1 MKTIFSVLGLGSLKN
16 ACLKN
21 VCLKR
26 VRFSSARAL
35 LTVLFLALLAAPA
48 WARSYRISSYD
59 ATIQVD
65 DDGSAR
71 VTETIAFAFSGQYQ
85 GIYRNIPVDYPGP
98 NGVNYSLFIKVEK
111 VTDESGN
118 ALKYEK
124 SSTGPYLK
132 LKIFVPGAVN
142 ATRTVVIEYSVSNA
156 TKFFEDHDEFYW
168 NVTGNDWP
176 APIDHASATV
186 SFPSQTS
193 GNLKAQ
199 AFGGVY
205 RSSDPARASVEG
217 STASFETKQP
227 LPMHGGLTVD
237 IYIPKGLLKEPSALT
252 RAGRFV
258 RSNPVLT
265 LPLWSFAVMFTL
277 WWLKGRDPDPGMS
290 VAPMYQPPANMGP
303 AEVGTLIDDAVNPRD
318 ITSVLVDLA
327 VRGYIKIAEVDHKG
341 LVFTSKDYELQLLK
355 DRTQWTNATD
365 YERAMLDRIFQ
376 GGQTAR
382 VSEMKNHFYTVLPMM
397 KSEIMGALK
406 QKGMYT
412 VDPDAAHVYL
422 GIGVALVAAP
432 YVLLQ
437 WLRTADFLNSTLLA
451 IISGLAALVI
461 IFLFGRQLSA
471 TSMKGARTRVEIQGF
486 QEFMNRVDA
495 DRLKRMP
502 LDTFE
507 KFLPYAMALGV
518 EHRWAKS
525 FEGIVQNP
533 PSWYQGTSPGM
544 FNSMYFVNSLG
555 SMTQTASAAFVSAPR
570 ASSSSSGW
578 SGGGF
583 SSGGFSGGGFGGGGG
598 DAF

>member
-1 MKTIFSVLGLGSLKN
+1 MKTIFSALGLVPGKN
-16 ACLKN
+16 ARLKDIRRN
-21 VCLKR
+21 VGLR
-26 VRFSSARAL
+26 PAL
-35 LTVLFLALLAAPA
+35 LFLTTLLIAAIPA

-59 ATIQVD
+59 ATVHVD
-65 DDGSAR
+65 EDGSAR
-71 VTETIAFAFSGQYQ
+71 VTEKISFAFSGQYQ

-98 NGVNYSLFIKVEK
+98 NGTNYSLFIKVEK
-111 VTDESGN
+111 VTDEAGN

-124 SSTGPYLK
+124 SSKGPYLK
-132 LKIFVPGAVN
+132 LKIFVPGAVD
-142 ATRTVVIEYSVSNA
+142 ATRTVVIEYSVANA

-176 APIDHASATV
+176 APIDSASATV
-186 SFPSQTS
+186 YFPPQTS

-199 AFGGVY
+199 AFAGVY
-205 RSSDPARASVEG
+205 GSSDPARASVEG
-217 STASFETKQP
+217 PTATFETSHP

-237 IYIPKGLLKEPSALT
+237 VYIPKGLLQEPSALT

-265 LPLWSFAVMFTL
+265 LPLWAFAVMFSL
-277 WWLKGRDPDPGMS
+277 WWFKGRDPDPGMS
-290 VAPMYQPPANMGP
+290 VAPMYEPPANMGP

-327 VRGYIKIAEVDHKG
+327 VRGYIKIAEVEHKG

-355 DRTQWTNATD
+355 DRAQWTDATD

-382 VSEMKNHFYTVLPMM
+382 LSEMKNHFYTVLPLM

-412 VDPDAAHVYL
+412 VDPDAAHFYL
-422 GIGVALVAAP
+422 GLGAVLVAAP

-437 WLRTADFLNSTLLA
+437 WLGIADFLNSTLLA
-451 IISGLAALVI
+451 VISGLVAVLI

-471 TSMKGARTRVEIQGF
+471 TSLKGARTRVAIQGF

-502 LDTFE
+502 PDTFE
-507 KFLPYAMALGV
+507 KFLPFAMALGV
-518 EHRWAKS
+518 EHRWAKN

-533 PSWYQGTSPGM
+533 PTWYQGTSPGM
-544 FNSMYFVNSLG
+544 FNSIFFVNSLG
-555 SMTQTASAAFVSAPR
+555 SMTQTASAAFVTAPR

-578 SGGGF
+578 SGGG
-583 SSGGFSGGGFGGGGG
+583 SSSGGGFSGGGFGGGGG